1 MTDIE
6 GEADD
11 GGEINEDE
19 ASEDELSDAFETLLV
34 NTNDVKERSSSS
46 WFTLI
51 ENLLAELVIM
61 TDTANTHEKGLIN
74 DLNSLSLIH
83 QLTGENPIL
92 KLNEVKDVY
101 TFTIEGKSRYDSYHF
116 YGIVIDTRVSKY
128 SIAGFNQFQALKRTN

>member
-1 MTDIE
+1 
-6 GEADD
+6 
-11 GGEINEDE
+11 
-19 ASEDELSDAFETLLV
+19 
-34 NTNDVKERSSSS
+34 
-46 WFTLI
+46 
-51 ENLLAELVIM
+51 M